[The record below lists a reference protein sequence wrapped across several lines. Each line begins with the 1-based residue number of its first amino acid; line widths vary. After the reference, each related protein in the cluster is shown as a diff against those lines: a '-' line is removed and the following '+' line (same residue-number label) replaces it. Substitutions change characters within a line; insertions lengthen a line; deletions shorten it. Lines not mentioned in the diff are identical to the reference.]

1 MTWKRQDRRLC
12 KTFCLINVIKKD
24 KFMNKILVC
33 LYLFREFS
41 KDKTMLLKRMCE
53 SPSKGSELML
63 SD

>member
-1 MTWKRQDRRLC
+1 MTWKRQDTRS
-12 KTFCLINVIKKD
+12 KIKKD
-24 KFMNKILVC
+24 KFMKKILVC